1 MHEQQDMVKAL
12 KGKMLMCDV
21 AYEQKAQQTMNERK
35 KAVVRDIDAH
45 WVEVERTKMTEYD
58 AKMRAKLEQEY
69 KLKQQNAKDIS
80 EQLEN
85 FKLGYI
91 KQLKEEMLEGELIKR
106 QTDEDLEREKQRE
119 IQRQQKVAQMRADL
133 AEANQQLMKM
143 KEAER
148 RQEVEEEKKIEAFAQ
163 KREHLESL
171 KKEREEQRFAT
182 KQQTRQNLID
192 KQIEDLRQL
201 KDNQEEVLN
210 RQVAEAEDRA
220 NRLFEQQ
227 EQRKAEM
234 KAAIE
239 RSRQLQIQR
248 KNAQKSAQQH
258 EDREFAEFWRVRNE
272 ELQLAEEQEK
282 EEERQRLQELQKF
295 QQSQSDIKNRNAI
308 AEF

>member
-1 MHEQQDMVKAL
+1 MVKAL

-21 AYEQKAQQTMNERK
+21 AYEQKAQQAMNERK
-35 KAVVRDIDAH
+35 KAVARDIEAH
-45 WVEVERTKMTEYD
+45 WVEVERTKMSEYD

-85 FKLGYI
+85 FKLNYI

-106 QTDEDLEREKQRE
+106 QTEEDLEREKQRE
-119 IQRQQKVAQMRADL
+119 IQRQQKVAQIRADL

-171 KKEREEQRFAT
+171 KKEREEQRFAV

-192 KQIEDLRQL
+192 RQIEELRAL

-220 NRLFEQQ
+220 NRLFEQ
-227 EQRKAEM
+227 
-234 KAAIE
+234 
-239 RSRQLQIQR
+239 
-248 KNAQKSAQQH
+248 
-258 EDREFAEFWRVRNE
+258 
-272 ELQLAEEQEK
+272 
-282 EEERQRLQELQKF
+282 
-295 QQSQSDIKNRNAI
+295 
-308 AEF
+308 